1 MNEYMPVDMPSTPIE
16 WFVLCLD
23 DEGVYTLSEM
33 ETYPTREDA
42 EAMMAL
48 IAPIRCPMVA
58 YIDVTRAMR
67 PSHERGHNHA

>member
-1 MNEYMPVDMPSTPIE
+1 MTKCISADMPIE

-23 DEGVYTLSEM
+23 DEGVYTLADT

-58 YIDVTRAMR
+58 YIDVARYFSA
-67 PSHERGHNHA
+67 GGA